1 MKAALTYILAFAAVA
16 AAVALAA
23 EQLVKAGKKNQLP
36 HVTNNALAL
45 AGGILAVLGGG
56 FAVFAFTGTLGPLVI
71 FASLISTVLGA
82 LYAWRRKRE
91 RATNEIWEA
100 LLAEEEQEAR
110 QTAERDPS
118 NAAAWERLSELR
130 VKRGDLPGALELFT
144 KVCELE
150 PTRRNADRLAELR
163 EAVRALP
170 PPRPASN
177 PENPN

>member
-1 MKAALTYILAFAAVA
+1 MKAVLTYIFAFAAIA
-16 AAVALAA
+16 AAAALAA
-23 EQLVKAGKKNQLP
+23 EQIAKGSKKNQLP

-45 AGGILAVLGGG
+45 SGGIVAVLAGG
-56 FAVFAFTGTLGPLVI
+56 FAVFAFTGTLVPLVI
-71 FASLISTVLGA
+71 FASLISVVLGA

-91 RATNEIWEA
+91 KETDEIWEA
-100 LLAEEEQEAR
+100 LLAEEEAQVR
-110 QTAERDPS
+110 QTAGRDPA

-150 PTRRNADRLAELR
+150 PTRRNADRLAELQ

-170 PPRPASN
+170 PP
-177 PENPN
+177 EVKK